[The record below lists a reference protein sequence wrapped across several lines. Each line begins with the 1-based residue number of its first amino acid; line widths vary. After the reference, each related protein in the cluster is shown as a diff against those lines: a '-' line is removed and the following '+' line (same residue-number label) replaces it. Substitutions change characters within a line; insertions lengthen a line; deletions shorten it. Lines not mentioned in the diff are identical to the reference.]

1 MVDRVAITAEIEE
14 TLAGNLPDVE
24 VVDVEVAG
32 GRGNRVLRVFIG
44 HPDGVDHELCARVTG
59 LLGRYREDY
68 TVEVSSPGLERRLRK
83 QEHFQAVI
91 GKKINVRTYDPVEG
105 QRNFTG
111 FLVSADSESLSLE
124 LEGREVSIPLNEVAR
139 AQTVFEQ

>member
-1 MVDRVAITAEIEE
+1 MEIEE
-14 TLAGNLPDVE
+14 TLAGNLPEVE

-32 GRGNRVLRVFIG
+32 GRGSSVLRVFID

-59 LLGRYREDY
+59 LLGLYREDH

-83 QEHFQAVI
+83 QEHFQAAI
-91 GKKINVRTYDPVEG
+91 GKKINVRTYGPVEG

-124 LEGREVSIPLNEVAR
+124 LEVREVSIPLKEVAR
-139 AQTVFEQ
+139 AKTMFEQ